1 MKKFD
6 KATLLASTM
15 IAAFCGAAEA
25 QETLIDQQLN
35 GIPSPGVDTNTDEI
49 DLVNENTA
57 TATNET
63 GFGAVTLQA
72 FQRATNNLN
81 QGIATRSANSAPA
94 LISQTF
100 GLDLE
105 IDADTNNTIAAFS
118 ANGPQIVRGSQVSQT
133 DVNSASVL
141 LGNATNVTVVQNFNA
156 TDAGI
161 DLLQN
166 NILSAGYNPGSGGA
180 FMVGT
185 GPAAIQGQALTPNA
199 AGPGFS
205 VVDSGFQTNVFN
217 INSTGFAVA
226 GTATASIAQKAGNL
240 NAELYNFA
248 DAGIANS
255 GAAIDPSIDDI
266 AQSIS
271 ANINRIGSL
280 GATNSPSTLVL
291 DASGGNGFQK
301 IGITDNEPQAFSV
314 RNSLR
319 ALTWNSVDQTPAGSA
334 TAVVWQSGVND
345 GTGDVAI
352 RDSNQSLAL
361 GFNSIAA
368 SSPSQSVIFGG
379 GAFVQTANYNAAS
392 GISITAEI
400 EPPTPP
406 DAAIPEGYADFG
418 VDLSAYTTKA
428 VNNAIAGTSNGA
440 ALLANIGQT
449 AGVSFNTA
457 AVAGTASGALVQT
470 ANVGDGLLDT
480 PPPTPPLPDP
490 EPIDGPVMSNVA
502 VALVGASGVATV
514 SNIDQ
519 SSAILSNDFA
529 AGGVG
534 AAGLQLTQT
543 GFKGIEP
550 DGNGSIAES
559 VSQNVIAAVV
569 SDSSTPGGNA
579 RVSGSAQSIAD
590 QQNTFTAGA
599 SNAVISLDQELTNP
613 GASSASTQRPL
624 GYGGVNS
631 VTANA
636 LNGATAA
643 GVGSASLSDGLQ
655 TGAVNLNVAA
665 LSNAGATDIV
675 QNAAT
680 APNDPGL
687 NVYGENNAEAMGK
700 AATISNYGQ
709 RYNVALNSAT
719 LGGGGAG
726 TISQDAGTV
735 GVVISNNLAAE
746 GDSASINGAAQ
757 IISVSI
763 NAATLNGGGSLTQTS
778 GPITSTLTNTMT
790 ATGNSRGASS
800 ITGVIQSV
808 SQSLNT
814 SR

>member
-1 MKKFD
+1 MRKFD

-57 TATNET
+57 TATNEM

-81 QGIATRSANSAPA
+81 QGIATRIANSAPA

-141 LGNATNVTVVQNFNA
+141 LGNATNVTVVQNFDA

-166 NILSAGYNPGSGGA
+166 NILSAGYNPGSVGA

-199 AGPGFS
+199 AGPGSS

-271 ANINRIGSL
+271 ANINRVGSL

-352 RDSNQSLAL
+352 RDSIQSLAL

-440 ALLANIGQT
+440 ALLANIAQT

-514 SNIDQ
+514 SNLDQ
-519 SSAILSNDFA
+519 TSTILSNDFA

-534 AAGLQLTQT
+534 AAGLQLKQT
-543 GFKGIEP
+543 GFKGIQP
-550 DGNGSIAES
+550 VSSSIAES

-631 VTANA
+631 MTATA
-636 LNGATAA
+636 LNGAMGA
-643 GVGSASLSDGLQ
+643 GSGAASLSDGVQ

-665 LSNAGATDIV
+665 LSNTGATDIV

-680 APNDPGL
+680 DLNDPGL

-709 RYNVALNSAT
+709 RYNVALNSAA

-757 IISVSI
+757 IIAVSI

-800 ITGVIQSV
+800 ITGVVQST

>member
-1 MKKFD
+1 MRVRSVKIFGQ
-6 KATLLASTM
+6 ASLLAS
-15 IAAFCGAAEA
+15 ISVGVFCGDALA
-25 QETLIDQQLN
+25 QEVLINQSLN
-35 GIPSPGVDTNTDEI
+35 SGSVVVPGSDEI
-49 DLVNENTA
+49 DLINGNTA
-57 TATNET
+57 TAINGS

-72 FQRATNNLN
+72 FQNAANTLN
-81 QGIATRSANSAPA
+81 QGFASRAAGTAPG
-94 LISQTF
+94 LIRQTF
-100 GLDLE
+100 GDDLE

-133 DVNSASVL
+133 GVNAAGVL
-141 LGNATNVTVVQNFNA
+141 LGDATSVTVVQNFNA
-156 TDAGI
+156 PDAGI
-161 DLLQN
+161 DILQN
-166 NILSAGYNPGSGGA
+166 NILSAGYKPGSSNA
-180 FMVGT
+180 FTVGT
-185 GPAAIQGQALTPNA
+185 GPAAIQGQALILDPSG
-199 AGPGFS
+199 AGS
-205 VVDSGFQTNVFN
+205 IVVNSGFQTNVFN
-217 INSTGFAVA
+217 INSTGLAVTGSA
-226 GTATASIAQKAGNL
+226 TATIAQKAGNL

-255 GAAIDPSIDDI
+255 GALIDPSIDDI
-266 AQSIS
+266 GQSVF
-271 ANINRIGSL
+271 ANLNRIDSL
-280 GATNSPSTLVL
+280 GASGTASTLVL

-301 IGITDNEPQAFSV
+301 IGVTNNEPQAFSV

-319 ALTWNSVDQTPAGSA
+319 ALTWRNATQTPAMGG
-334 TAVVWQSGVND
+334 AVVWQSGMSG

-352 RDSNQSLAL
+352 RDSSQSLAL
-361 GFNSIAA
+361 NFNSIAA
-368 SSPSQSVIFGG
+368 PGPSQSVIFGG
-379 GAFVQTANYNAAS
+379 NSDAFSQTANYNAAS

-406 DAAIPEGYADFG
+406 DAAIPEGYANFG
-418 VDLSAYTTKA
+418 VDLSAYTAKA
-428 VNNAIAGTSNGA
+428 VNNAIAGTGNGA
-440 ALLANIGQT
+440 AILSNIGQT
-449 AGVSFNTA
+449 AGVSLNA
-457 AVAGTASGALVQT
+457 AKIAGTTSGALLQT
-470 ANVGDGLLDT
+470 ANIGDELLAT
-480 PPPTPPLPDP
+480 SGG
-490 EPIDGPVMSNVA
+490 IDGPVMSNVA
-502 VALVGASGVATV
+502 VALVGAAGKTTV
-514 SNIDQ
+514 SDIDQ
-519 SSAILSNDFA
+519 SSTILSNDFA

-543 GFKGIEP
+543 GFKGIKP

-569 SDSSTPGGNA
+569 SDSSTGGGGA
-579 RVSGSAQSIAD
+579 RVSGSNQSITD
-590 QQNTFTAGA
+590 QQNTFAAGA
-599 SNAVISLDQELTNP
+599 SNAAISLDQNLTNP

-675 QNAAT
+675 QNAA
-680 APNDPGL
+680 AASNDPAL
-687 NVYGENNAEAMGK
+687 NIYGENNAEAMGK

-726 TISQDAGTV
+726 NISQDAGTV

-790 ATGNSRGASS
+790 VTGNSRGASS
-800 ITGVIQSV
+800 ITGVVQST